1 MVTQLQPDVRAY
13 LHGAEVIKRF
23 VRVEEVASEYGF
35 NLEETEYCIDV
46 SAEEIRTTETETLKT
61 TVREKV
67 EVR

>member
-13 LHGAEVIKRF
+13 G
-23 VRVEEVASEYGF
+23 
-35 NLEETEYCIDV
+35 IDV